1 MVLLYVFRFQAA
13 LGQPL
18 RHRHALIQDRPV
30 RQAALEGI
38 VETVRTGG
46 KSLLA
51 HRHHVDAQTGGQLQ
65 RPTVFRYSGND
76 VAARQCPVAPHEAVF
91 YPKFRVRGLQ
101 RHFHFG
107 ILHEH
112 GRMGFS
118 LAVHDFPL
126 VRHDVLHG
134 QCGRNHL
141 AARPVMIEIPPFQR
155 QDGHR
160 QAVQLRVVQRRTV
173 SQCQTELGVH
183 VVKRQLPVTVRT
195 LHHQFHRPVAQ
206 QPNPDVHQEQMLAH
220 QCAQLGHTGFLQHES
235 QPLRRPAVRYEHP
248 MVLSQAR
255 VYPQPIAHHVGFGDV
270 LQRPVGTD
278 IHVATGHQRVQR
290 LRRTLH
296 NLLVK
301 GQLKRQKVLIQ
312 TLSPLPPEHR
322 YRSQYFPRRRVSRQT
337 SALPSGMQQ
346 DAFLTRQPC
355 SKCFSFIR
363 LGLLAGL
370 QQPRRSSP
378 RT

>member
-1 MVLLYVFRFQAA
+1 MQVGIRRQFVGRHLTGRPPYLPSFFQFRFGGHPTHRPSQILHIVAQRKQTGRLQIMVFLYVFRFQAA
-13 LGQPL
+13 PGQPL
-18 RHRHALIQDRPV
+18 RHGHALIQDRPI
-30 RQAALEGI
+30 RQVTLEGI

-51 HRHHVDAQTGGQLQ
+51 HRHHIDAQTISQLQ
-65 RPTVFRYSGND
+65 RPTVFRHPRNN
-76 VAARQCPVAPHEAVF
+76 VAARQCPVAPHEAVL
-91 YPKFRVRGLQ
+91 YPKFRVRGPQ

-107 ILHEH
+107 ILHKH

-118 LAVHDFPL
+118 LTVHNFPL

-141 AARPVMIEIPPFQR
+141 AARPVMVKVPAFQR

-160 QAVQLRVVQRRTV
+160 QAVQFRVVQRRAV
-173 SQCQTELGVH
+173 AQCQTELRVH
-183 VVKRQLPVTVRT
+183 IVKRQPAVTIRT
-195 LHHQFHRPVAQ
+195 LHHQFYRPVAQ
-206 QPNPDVHQEQMLAH
+206 QPDSDVHQEQVLAH

-235 QPLRRPAVRYEHP
+235 QPLRRTAFRYEYP

-255 VYPQPIAHHVGFGDV
+255 VYPQPVAHHIGLGDV

-278 IHVATGHQRVQR
+278 IHVATGYQRMQR

-301 GQLKRQKVLIQ
+301 G
-312 TLSPLPPEHR
+312 
-322 YRSQYFPRRRVSRQT
+322 
-337 SALPSGMQQ
+337 
-346 DAFLTRQPC
+346 
-355 SKCFSFIR
+355 
-363 LGLLAGL
+363 
-370 QQPRRSSP
+370 
-378 RT
+378 